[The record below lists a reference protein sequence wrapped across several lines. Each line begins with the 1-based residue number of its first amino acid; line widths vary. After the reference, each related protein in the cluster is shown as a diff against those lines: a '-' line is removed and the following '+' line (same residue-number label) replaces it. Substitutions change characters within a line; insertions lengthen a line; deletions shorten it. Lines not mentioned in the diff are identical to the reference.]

1 MKVISIS
8 NQKGGVCKT
17 TTTAQLG
24 YLASELGLRVLMVDF
39 DTQNHLRLMFPES
52 ESDKDFLCSS
62 SLLSDELVNKPLEYL
77 LDNLAIIQAD
87 KDGLIA
93 VTLRG
98 SDVTSNP
105 AKILKHYENDFDVC
119 FIDTPPAIGTILI
132 SALKA
137 SDMVLTPSQ
146 IDILSLNGVSELIS
160 TVGVLKRS
168 GENRRLRHIGIL
180 PTMTGRTKRKR
191 ADLEQLRAD
200 SNLVL
205 PVEIRSRPGVEDATY
220 ERRPVWRKK
229 DGKESKTDAAIEMRD
244 TCMHILKIANLI

>member
-1 MKVISIS
+1 MKVVSVS
-8 NQKGGVCKT
+8 NQKGGVSKT
-17 TTTAQLG
+17 TTTAHLG

-39 DTQNHLRLMFPES
+39 DTQNHLRLMFPETAD
-52 ESDKDFLCSS
+52 EGDYLTSS
-62 SLLSDELVNKPLEYL
+62 SLLDEEFINKPLEYL
-77 LDNLAIIQAD
+77 SENLAIIQAD
-87 KDGLIA
+87 KDGLLA
-93 VTLRG
+93 VTLLG

-105 AKILKHYENDFDVC
+105 AKFLKHYENDFDVC

-146 IDILSLNGVSELIS
+146 IDTLSLNGVSELIA

-200 SNLVL
+200 SKLVL

-229 DGKESKTDAAIEMRD
+229 DGKESKTDAAIEMRE
-244 TCMHILKIANLI
+244 TCMHILKLVNIV

>member
-1 MKVISIS
+1 
-8 NQKGGVCKT
+8 
-17 TTTAQLG
+17 
-24 YLASELGLRVLMVDF
+24 
-39 DTQNHLRLMFPES
+39 MFPES
-52 ESDKDFLCSS
+52 ETDCDYLTSS
-62 SLLSDELVNKPLEYL
+62 SLLDDDFTNKPLEYL
-77 LDNLAIIQAD
+77 TDKLAIIQAD

-93 VTLRG
+93 VTLLG

-105 AKILKHYENDFDVC
+105 SKFLKHYENDFDVC

-146 IDILSLNGVSELIS
+146 IDTLSLNGVSELIA

-168 GENRRLRHIGIL
+168 GENRRLHHIGIL

-191 ADLEQLRAD
+191 ADLDQLRAV

-205 PVEIRSRPGVEDATY
+205 PVEIKLRPGVEDAIY

-229 DGKESKTDAAIEMRD
+229 DGKESKTDAAVEMRE